1 MDLSNP
7 WTLLSGLLLG
17 LVGMALF
24 IYGKKQADIKC
35 LGAGT
40 LLCVAPYFI
49 ASQILLWLLAAAVL
63 GGVYMVGRE

>member
-7 WTLLSGLLLG
+7 WTLLSGLVLG
-17 LVGMALF
+17 LIGMALF
-24 IYGKKQADIKC
+24 ISGKKKANIPC

-49 ASQILLWLLAAAVL
+49 ASQVLLWLLAAAVL